1 MQLIPK
7 IMTRKLL
14 LQPLTQ
20 PKFQQ
25 FLAVLPIYISIYSY
39 WSVIQY
45 VIYHIKI
52 LTSKIAFQKIVI

>member
-1 MQLIPK
+1 
-7 IMTRKLL
+7 MTRKLL